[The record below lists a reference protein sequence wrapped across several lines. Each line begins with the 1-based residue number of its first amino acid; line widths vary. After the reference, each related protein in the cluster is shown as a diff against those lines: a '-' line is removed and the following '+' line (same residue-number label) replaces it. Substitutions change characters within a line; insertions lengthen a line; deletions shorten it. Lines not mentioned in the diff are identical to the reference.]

1 MPTDVS
7 DHRAAASRS
16 IVGEV
21 LSDTPFGYPVR
32 GNALCAGNPRF
43 SDADLAATCA
53 REGQPAAWTK
63 AFAQYGA
70 EAPSRVDGDF
80 AVAIPDNK
88 GRLLLAVDRFSIR
101 TLCYRI
107 SGEQLSFGERA
118 DEVAGAQ
125 CEIDRQAIF
134 DYLYFHVIPAP
145 RTIYKGV
152 FRLPAGHSALFE
164 NGKLT
169 VVPYWIPSF
178 EETLEQ
184 PLDKLKLE
192 FRQLLRNAISRQVDG
207 SDMGCFLSG
216 GTDSSTVAG
225 MLGEVTGKPART
237 FSIGFDAEGYDEIAY
252 ARIAAKHFK
261 TDHHEHYVTP
271 DDLVQ
276 AIPMVA
282 AFYDQPFGN
291 SSVVPAYF
299 CAKMAREAGVERMLG
314 GDGGDEL
321 FGGNTRY
328 AKQRLFSFYESI
340 PAILRYGLLEP
351 MLKDNRLL
359 GRMSGVRKVVS
370 YIEQASVPMPDRMQ
384 MYNLLTRLGLQ
395 EVLTPE
401 FLASV
406 DAGKPQEQIS
416 RIYKT
421 CRAKSLVNRM
431 LAFDWKYTLAD
442 TDLPKVIGAAS
453 LADLQV
459 GFPML
464 DNRLVDF
471 SQRLSPEL
479 KLKGLQLRW
488 FFKDA
493 LREFLPE
500 EILTKKKQGFGLPFG
515 IWLTKRGRLRDLA
528 MESLDSL
535 RKREVVRPEFLD
547 RLMSEYL
554 PQFPGYYGELV
565 WILMMMEQ
573 WILSSMFANGQQLKC
588 QTAVTGG
595 ASVSQR

>member
-1 MPTDVS
+1 MPTAAS
-7 DHRAAASRS
+7 DHGAAHSRHITGVVSSETLLCDPLRAK
-16 IVGEV
+16 
-21 LSDTPFGYPVR
+21 
-32 GNALCAGNPRF
+32 ALCAGNVRF

-53 REGQPAAWTK
+53 REGHLAAWMK

-70 EAPSRVDGDF
+70 TAPSRVEGDF
-80 AVAIPDNK
+80 AVAIPDKK

-101 TLCYRI
+101 TLCYRLC
-107 SGEQLSFGERA
+107 GGQLLFGERA
-118 DEVAGAQ
+118 DEVAGAEG
-125 CEIDRQAIF
+125 EIDPQAIF

-145 RTIYKGV
+145 RTVFKDV
-152 FRLPAGHSALFE
+152 FRLPAGHTALFE

-169 VVPYWIPSF
+169 VAPYWVPSF
-178 EETLEQ
+178 EETLQQ
-184 PLDKLKLE
+184 PIDKLKVE
-192 FRQLLRNAISRQVDG
+192 FRQLLRNAVSRQVDG

-225 MLGEVTGKPART
+225 VLGEVTGKPART
-237 FSIGFDAEGYDEIAY
+237 FSIGFDAEGYDEMAY
-252 ARIAAKHFK
+252 ARIAARHFK
-261 TDHHEHYVTP
+261 TDHHEYYVTP

-299 CAKMAREAGVERMLG
+299 CARMARDAGVERMFG

-328 AKQRLFSFYESI
+328 AKQRVFGFYESL
-340 PAILRYGLLEP
+340 PAILRHGLLEP
-351 MLKDNRLL
+351 MLKDNGLL
-359 GRMSGVRKVVS
+359 GKISGVKKVVS

-384 MYNLLTRLGLQ
+384 MYNLLTRLGLH

-406 DAGKPQEQIS
+406 DTGEPLEQLN
-416 RIYKT
+416 RVYKA
-421 CRAKSLVNRM
+421 CQAKSLVNRM

-442 TDLPKVIGAAS
+442 TDLPKVVGATS
-453 LADLQV
+453 LAGLQV
-459 GFPML
+459 GFPL
-464 DNRLVDF
+464 LENRLVNF
-471 SQRLSPEL
+471 SLRLAPEL

-493 LREFLPE
+493 LRGFLPE
-500 EILTKKKQGFGLPFG
+500 ETIAKKKQGFGLPFG
-515 IWLTKRGRLRDLA
+515 VWLTKHAGLRDLA
-528 MESLDSL
+528 MASLDSL
-535 RKREVVRPEFLD
+535 RQRGVVRPEFLD
-547 RLMSEYL
+547 RLMNEYL
-554 PQFPGYYGELV
+554 PQFPGYYGEMV

-573 WILSSMFANGQQLKC
+573 WNKAR
-588 QTAVTGG
+588 G
-595 ASVSQR
+595 AHLGLNEKKM